1 MHPYADLPDRNFWKS
16 AVAEVHPLELRGLY
30 TKRFDIAQTDRVACA
45 GSCFAQHIGRQMKRR
60 GFNYLDTETPPESLA
75 EERRL
80 AFGYGMYSA
89 RFGNIYTA
97 RQLLQ
102 LYREAFEDYRP
113 AVRAWADNGRV
124 YDPFRPSIEPNG
136 FASEREMRTLRDGQH
151 LPAVRRMFQ
160 KADVFV
166 FTLGLTEAWMDREDG
181 AVYPVCPGTV
191 AGQFDPDR
199 HVFKNFRFGEIL
211 ADMTTLIEVLK
222 VLNSGLKILLTVSP
236 VPLTATATDRHVLAA
251 TTYSKSVL
259 RAVAGELYETWE
271 HVDYFP
277 SYEIVTA
284 PSNRG
289 MFFKPNMR
297 EVAPAGV
304 DYVMSHFF
312 SQHEAPQTAAPEAEI
327 APATAVKRSRPKAR
341 DVEDIACDEEKLE
354 LVRA

>member
-1 MHPYADLPDRNFWKS
+1 MAHPYADLPDRSFWKS
-16 AVAEVHPLELRGLY
+16 AVADVHPLELRGLY
-30 TKRFDIAQTDRVACA
+30 SKRFEITRKTRVACA
-45 GSCFAQHIGRQMKRR
+45 GSCFAQHIGRQLKRR
-60 GFNYLDTETPPESLA
+60 GFNYLDLEPAPEMLA
-75 EERRL
+75 EDQRM
-80 AFGYGMYSA
+80 AYGYGLYSA
-89 RFGNIYTA
+89 RFGNVYTA

-102 LYREAFEDYRP
+102 LFQQAFGTFTP
-113 AVRAWADNGRV
+113 AVQVWRDKDRF
-124 YDPFRPSIEPNG
+124 YDPFRPSIEKNG
-136 FASEREMRTLRDGQH
+136 FSSAKEVLMLRERQH

-160 KADVFV
+160 KAEVLV

-191 AGQFDPDR
+191 AGRFDPDR
-199 HVFKNFRFGEIL
+199 HMFKNFRFGEIV
-211 ADMTTLIEVLK
+211 ADLTTLLDALKAINPGLK
-222 VLNSGLKILLTVSP
+222 VLLTVSP
-236 VPLTATATDRHVLAA
+236 VPLTATATDRHVLTA

-259 RAVAGELYETWE
+259 RAVAGELYEAHD

-289 MFFKPNMR
+289 MFFRPNMR

-312 SQHEAPQTAAPEAEI
+312 SEHGDGVAQPEPAPRPARPAAAAETVD
-327 APATAVKRSRPKAR
+327 AG
-341 DVEDIACDEEKLE
+341 DVACDEEKLE